1 MDSKDW
7 HDRFTIQAKWT
18 RSLRE
23 FLFNQ
28 LSINPD
34 SRILE
39 IGCGTGVILD
49 DLRSYSHQPVF
60 GIDHNLSHLSEA
72 CIHFPEIL
80 TACSQAE
87 DLPWQA
93 KSFDIIVSHYFFL
106 WIKEPLNV
114 LKETL
119 RVLKPHGRLVILA
132 EPDYLARVD
141 FPQEFWGLA
150 ELQTRSLINQGVN
163 PMIGRQ
169 LPQLLTQ
176 AGFENVQYGVSGF
189 QADTSSIPE
198 WYESEW
204 KILQNDL
211 EGTLSE
217 EQILEYRKLDLDTRQ
232 QGSRVLWVPTFYAF
246 GNKNY

>member
-18 RSLRE
+18 RALRE

-39 IGCGTGVILD
+39 TGCGTGVILD
-49 DLRSYSHQPVF
+49 DLRSYSQRPVF
-60 GIDHNLSHLSEA
+60 GIDHDVSHLSEA
-72 CIHFPEIL
+72 RIQSPELLI
-80 TACSQAE
+80 ACSEAE
-87 DLPWQA
+87 HLPWTVN
-93 KSFDIIVSHYFFL
+93 SFDFVISHYFFL
-106 WIKEPLNV
+106 WIKEPLKV
-114 LKETL
+114 LQETR
-119 RVLKPHGRLVILA
+119 RVLKPGGRIVILA

-169 LPQLLTQ
+169 LLQLLTQ
-176 AGFENVQYGVSGF
+176 AGFENIQYGVSGF
-189 QADTSSIPE
+189 QADSTSIPE
-198 WYESEW
+198 WFESEW

-211 EGTLSE
+211 EGTLSK
-217 EQILEYRKLDLDTRQ
+217 EQILEYRKLDLDARQ
-232 QGSRVLWVPTFYAF
+232 LGSRVLWVPTFYAF